1 LPGFSKQLA
10 VPVSALEL
18 QIISSAWRTMV
29 WMERI
34 IHGSAGIRNS
44 QIGGIIYSPSIRLL
58 GAQLHPAAKKKKL
71 L

>member
-1 LPGFSKQLA
+1 
-10 VPVSALEL
+10 
-18 QIISSAWRTMV
+18 MV

-58 GAQLHPAAKKKKL
+58 GAQLQPAAKKKITVKL
-71 L
+71 